1 VQHLAARPVRQLE
14 PPRAV
19 GLVRRLLAVRLAP
32 RRAPL
37 LEVLLPRLRPH
48 LRLIMVRPRRLAAH
62 GLAMTPMGIEFA
74 RPITAIEI

>member
-1 VQHLAARPVRQLE
+1 VRQLE

-19 GLVRRLLAVRLAP
+19 GLARRLLAGRLAP

-37 LEVLLPRLRPH
+37 LELLPPRLRPH
-48 LRLIMVRPRRLAAH
+48 LRLFMVRPRRRLAAH